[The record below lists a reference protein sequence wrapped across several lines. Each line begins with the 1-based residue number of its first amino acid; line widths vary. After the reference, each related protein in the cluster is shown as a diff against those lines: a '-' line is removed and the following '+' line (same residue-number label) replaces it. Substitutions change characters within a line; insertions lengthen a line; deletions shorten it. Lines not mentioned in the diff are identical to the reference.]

1 MRYRLIPLMPLALV
15 LAVACG
21 GGTTAEQQAPPAKAA
36 PPVDL
41 TNAGAAQGV
50 ISYAGPD
57 PDTVI
62 DLSADPTCQELHDQ
76 PVETQTVVG
85 DGDGHLGN
93 VFVYV
98 KEGLEGRTFPIPQ
111 EPNVLE
117 QKGCVYVPHVSGMMV
132 GQQLMVRNDDPTLH
146 NVHAHPETNHEFNQG
161 QPFQGMEMTR
171 TFDQPELMMPFKC
184 DVHPWMRAYVNVV
197 DSPRFA
203 VSAADGSFEIDKLPP
218 GDYVLEA
225 VHESLGR
232 RSARVTIQPGQT
244 ARVDFDFTP
253 AD

>member
-1 MRYRLIPLMPLALV
+1 MRHNLRLVMPLALA

-21 GGTTAEQQAPPAKAA
+21 GTKTEPPAATAKAA
-36 PPVDL
+36 PAADL
-41 TNAGAAQGV
+41 TDAGAVEGV
-50 ISYAGPD
+50 ISYAGSD
-57 PDTVI
+57 PDSKI
-62 DLSADPTCQELHDQ
+62 DLSADPTCQELHDS

-85 DGDGHLGN
+85 DGEGHLGN

-98 KEGLEGRTFPIPQ
+98 KQGLEGESFPVPK

-117 QKGCVYVPHVSGMMV
+117 QKGCMYVPHVSGMMV
-132 GQQLMVRNDDPTLH
+132 GQELLVRNDDPTLH
-146 NVHAHPETNHEFNQG
+146 NVHAHPDTNREFNQG

-171 TFDQPELMMPFKC
+171 TFDRPELMMPFKC

-197 DSPRFA
+197 DNPEFA
-203 VSAADGSFEIDKLPP
+203 VSAADGRFSIDKLPP

-232 RSARVTIQPGQT
+232 RTAKVSVQPHQT
-244 ARVDFDFTP
+244 VRVDFDFTP